1 MRTELLYNPILLIQ
15 RIGEYFADKKRL
27 RKVKGTPAAFLN
39 LNQLDSLEFL
49 QIIKKEIQVKII
61 YDLGANVGTWSLLAK
76 TIVPQATIHAFEP
89 IKEYQ
94 EKLLANTNK
103 DQNIHLHKV
112 GIGNLNGE
120 MRMNIAGHSSSF
132 LEITEAITNLFPNE
146 KKTGEVFTPVRRL
159 DDYVH
164 ENNLPY
170 PQLMKLDVEG
180 YELEV
185 LKHASECL
193 KRCQYLILEV
203 SFSERHK
210 GQALFHEITSFLGKK
225 GFYAYAF
232 PCKMHLGQP
241 ILVTDIL
248 FKKQEVL

>member
-15 RIGEYFADKKRL
+15 RLGEFFFDKKRL
-27 RKVKGTPAAFLN
+27 RKVKGTPAASLS

-49 QIIKKEIQVKII
+49 QIIMEEIEVNTI

-76 TIVPQATIHAFEP
+76 TMVPKAAIHAFEP

-94 EKLLANTNK
+94 EKFLANTRKVDNVR
-103 DQNIHLHKV
+103 LHKI
-112 GIGNLNGE
+112 GIGNMNGE
-120 MRMNIAGHSSSF
+120 MSMHIAGHSSSF
-132 LEITEAITNLFPNE
+132 LEITEAITNIFPNE
-146 KKTGEVFTPVRRL
+146 RKTGEVFTPVRRL

-185 LKHASECL
+185 LKNASECL

-210 GQALFHEITSFLGKK
+210 GQALFHEIISFLGKNN
-225 GFYAYAF
+225 FYAYAF
-232 PCKMHLGQP
+232 PCNMHVGQP
-241 ILVTDIL
+241 ITVTDIL
-248 FKKQEVL
+248 FKKQEEL